1 MGKTNVND
9 DAVNNDATAAEK
21 RPFLESGPES
31 VKLTPSWEDRNLPA
45 AELNLRGLESDLD
58 KAALDMDPPPD
69 RLNLVYLTF
78 ILHGIGTL
86 MPWNMFITAK
96 DYFVIHKLGQENTG
110 QSLAY
115 AANFLQFLGFA
126 SQVPN
131 VIFNWLNIFI
141 QIGGSLST
149 RIIGGILVEVAV
161 FVLTVVLAMLE
172 SSQWPGAFFWTTMGS
187 VVILNMAGGIYQN
200 TIYGM
205 SAKLPFKYTGAVVL
219 GSNISGTF
227 TAVINVI
234 SLALAPNART
244 SAIYYF
250 IAALF
255 ILLACFDSF
264 FALPLN
270 RFYRYN
276 EQRIKRQEQE
286 KSVASGGIKARPPY
300 WMIFKK
306 CFPQCLNV
314 FLVFFV
320 TLSIFPAVYSDIKM
334 VDENFIIS
342 QKYFVAVCCFL
353 SFNFFAMVGN
363 MLPGLYSWPGPRW
376 LWIPVVLRVLFIPFF
391 LLCNYQPLGV
401 TRALPVLIDNDWA
414 YWIGGIFLGVT
425 SGYYSSLA
433 MMYCPRT
440 VEPEYAAT
448 AGMFGAACLITGI
461 FGGIN
466 FSLVMPILVES
477 IAF

>member
-1 MGKTNVND
+1 MTKSNGHNAD
-9 DAVNNDATAAEK
+9 DVPEART
-21 RPFLESGPES
+21 FLETGPES
-31 VKLTPSWEDRNLPA
+31 VKLTPSWEDRNLPSS
-45 AELNLRGLESDLD
+45 ELNFKGVESDVD
-58 KAALDMDPPPD
+58 KAVLDMDPPPD
-69 RLNLVYLTF
+69 RWNLVYLTF

-96 DYFVIHKLGQENTG
+96 EYFVDYKLSADYTG
-110 QSLAY
+110 EETKYGDNFLAY
-115 AANFLQFLGFA
+115 LGFA
-126 SQVPN
+126 AQVPN
-131 VIFNWLNIFI
+131 VVFNWLNIFI
-141 QIGGSLST
+141 QIGGSLSS
-149 RIIGGILVEVAV
+149 RIIGGILVEVVMFIA
-161 FVLTVVLAMLE
+161 TVVLAMLD
-172 SSQWPGAFFWTTMGS
+172 SSTWPGTFFWITMAT

-200 TIYGM
+200 TVYGM

-234 SLALAPNART
+234 SIYLAPNART

-250 IAALF
+250 ITALF
-255 ILLACFDSF
+255 VLLACFDSF

-276 EQRIKRQEQE
+276 EQRIQRQEDEQ
-286 KSVASGGIKARPPY
+286 KSHAGASRGRTPY
-300 WMIFKK
+300 GYILRK
-306 CFPQCLNV
+306 CAPQCFN
-314 FLVFFV
+314 VFFV
-320 TLSIFPAVYSDIKM
+320 FFITLSIFPTVYSDVKKL
-334 VDENFIIS
+334 DDNFIIS
-342 QKYFVAVCCFL
+342 PRFFVPVTCFL

-363 MLPGLYSWPGPRW
+363 MLPGIYSFPGPRF

-391 LLCNYQPLGV
+391 LLCNYQPRGV
-401 TRALPVLIDNDWA
+401 ERLLPVLITNDWA
-414 YWIGGIFLGVT
+414 YWFGGIFLGLT

-461 FGGIN
+461 FCGIN
-466 FSLVMPILVES
+466 FSLIFPAVVEAIS
-477 IAF
+477 F